1 MAIDF
6 PTSPLTND
14 TYSYSG
20 RTWIY
25 NGTAWALQGVTNISP
40 FSGIFTVTNTTNAT
54 STVTGAVQVIG
65 GVGVGKDVY
74 AGGNIQSNSYTVSM
88 VTNAAVTGSIALDL
102 SRANYFKLTFTGG
115 TTISFINTAT
125 SNVEIFVVSSTNGG
139 AYSLIW
145 PTSVKWP
152 SGVAPTLTAAGTDI
166 LVFSTDDG
174 GTTVRG
180 VLSQADSK

>member
-6 PTSPLTND
+6 PPSPATND
-14 TYSYSG
+14 TYTFG
-20 RTWIY
+20 GKTWTF
-25 NGTAWALQGVTNISP
+25 NGNGWALQQANFSP
-40 FSGIFTVTNTTNAT
+40 FSGIFTITNTTNAT
-54 STVTGAVQVIG
+54 STVTGALQVAG
-65 GVGVGKDVY
+65 GIATNRDIFSN
-74 AGGNIQSNSYTVSM
+74 GNIQADSYTGSIYS
-88 VTNAAVTGSIALDL
+88 NATVTGSISLDL
-102 SRANYFKLTFTGG
+102 SQANYFKLTFTGG
-115 TTISFINTAT
+115 TTISFINTAS
-125 SNVEIFVVSSTNGG
+125 SNSQVFVISSTNGG

-152 SGVAPTLTAAGTDI
+152 GGSAPTLTSAGTDI